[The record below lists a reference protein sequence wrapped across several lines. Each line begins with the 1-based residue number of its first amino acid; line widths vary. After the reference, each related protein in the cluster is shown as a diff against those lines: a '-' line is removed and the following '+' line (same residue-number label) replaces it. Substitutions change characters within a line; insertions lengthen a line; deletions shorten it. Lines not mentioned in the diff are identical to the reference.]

1 MRNSSTR
8 ATGASQTR
16 ASPRRSPLHVFA
28 LSKLPPCSPA
38 LRGSVLLGPTTSSC
52 APAVVSSVDSHD
64 QSESVSSRKNRGAM
78 ADFFTSFVVMKAHA
92 VTSAECGCLSSA
104 LLAGAAPHRSA
115 SRPESVKPASKRRGS
130 LPPSAGGM
138 TVCVDMQG
146 AGTKLDV
153 DSAVASPSG
162 HDEKRLTNGN
172 GIRVASGPP
181 PLASTAAVLEGS
193 LKADS
198 LAEVAAEAGT
208 PSPELVQSVHD
219 IVAIAAKRTLCVR
232 A

>member
-1 MRNSSTR
+1 
-8 ATGASQTR
+8 
-16 ASPRRSPLHVFA
+16 
-28 LSKLPPCSPA
+28 
-38 LRGSVLLGPTTSSC
+38 
-52 APAVVSSVDSHD
+52 
-64 QSESVSSRKNRGAM
+64 
-78 ADFFTSFVVMKAHA
+78 MKAHAA